1 MYSAQPEL
9 CRRGSLRFGQTALLI
24 CSAYSLSKGSFAAPR
39 PEHINIESTGCKNRF
54 LNPSYLYV
62 SQRGETFI
70 FSSLLPFRN
79 SLKLSLNLMVF
90 CFFFPDL
97 ERKHFTNGVP
107 EKRFKVLG
115 GKRQF
120 VFSKQINFVGYVNYC
135 TVSYHNYFAP
145 TKENKEPRRQS
156 CKEIHDRSL
165 SNIFLFVK
173 RNIKKTMP

>member
-1 MYSAQPEL
+1 L
-9 CRRGSLRFGQTALLI
+9 GKGSL
-24 CSAYSLSKGSFAAPR
+24 AAPR

-115 GKRQF
+115 GKR
-120 VFSKQINFVGYVNYC
+120 
-135 TVSYHNYFAP
+135 
-145 TKENKEPRRQS
+145 
-156 CKEIHDRSL
+156 
-165 SNIFLFVK
+165 
-173 RNIKKTMP
+173 